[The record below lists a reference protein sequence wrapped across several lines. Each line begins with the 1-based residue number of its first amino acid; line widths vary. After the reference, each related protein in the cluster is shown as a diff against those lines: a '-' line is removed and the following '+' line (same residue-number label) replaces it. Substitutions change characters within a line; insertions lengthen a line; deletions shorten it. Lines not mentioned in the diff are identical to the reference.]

1 MKTSGIVWTEDTLRS
16 WIADN
21 TGFMPGTRMK
31 HMAITDQNEQ
41 NYILTHLKSL
51 KK

>member
-16 WIADN
+16 WIAYN
-21 TGFMPGTRMK
+21 TGFMPETRIK
-31 HMAITDQNEQ
+31 HMAITDKNEQ
-41 NYILTHLKSL
+41 DFILTYLKSL

>member
-1 MKTSGIVWTEDTLRS
+1 MRS

-31 HMAITDQNEQ
+31 HMAIPDKNEQ
-41 NYILTHLKSL
+41 DFILTYLKSL